1 MGFEP
6 TTSATT
12 RPRSNQLSYVRHFI
26 DKFRVLLIKIIGYT
40 KFMKVS
46 KKIINLE
53 TESAF
58 AILAKATKLLSEGKD
73 VINLGIGQP
82 DFPTP
87 INIQEAGIKAIK
99 DGLHGYTP
107 SNGILPLREAVS
119 EQIYSDYN
127 VNISPDQILI
137 TPGGKPTIFYSSL
150 ILGGENNEIIYP
162 DPGFPIYRSMIKF
175 SGAKGIPLELN
186 EEDNFEINI
195 KKLEKLIT
203 KNTSL
208 IIINNPNNP
217 TGSFMNKK
225 KIDELV
231 KMLEKYPD
239 VFIMSDEIYSK
250 IIFNDQLMPSFINY
264 ESIRDRL
271 IILEGWSKTFCMTGW
286 RLGWSMWPKKLYEH
300 ANKLCVNDHSCPSV
314 ISQYAGLEALKGPK
328 DEIEKIK
335 KEFQN
340 RKNFVHKKLNELEN
354 MNCFEPGG
362 AFYAFPNIS
371 LSGYNGQ
378 KFSDIALEEKGVALV
393 PGTSF
398 GDSAKNFVRVSYAN
412 SMENLEKAIYRL
424 STI

>member
-1 MGFEP
+1 
-6 TTSATT
+6 
-12 RPRSNQLSYVRHFI
+12 
-26 DKFRVLLIKIIGYT
+26 
-40 KFMKVS
+40 MKDEIS
-46 KKIINLE
+46 EIIN
-53 TESAF
+53 SK
-58 AILAKATKLLSEGKD
+58 I
-73 VINLGIGQP
+73 
-82 DFPTP
+82 
-87 INIQEAGIKAIK
+87 
-99 DGLHGYTP
+99 
-107 SNGILPLREAVS
+107 
-119 EQIYSDYN
+119 
-127 VNISPDQILI
+127 
-137 TPGGKPTIFYSSL
+137 SSL
-150 ILGGENNEIIYP
+150 KETRRFFHNIPELGFKEFKTSKEIL
-162 DPGFPIYRSMIKF
+162 RR
-175 SGAKGIPLELN
+175 LEDL
-186 EEDNFEINI
+186 
-195 KKLEKLIT
+195 
-203 KNTSL
+203 
-208 IIINNPNNP
+208 
-217 TGSFMNKK
+217 G
-225 KIDELV
+225 
-231 KMLEKYPD
+231 
-239 VFIMSDEIYSK
+239 
-250 IIFNDQLMPSFINY
+250 
-264 ESIRDRL
+264 
-271 IILEGWSKTFCMTGW
+271 LEGWSKTFCMTGW